1 LPGNYHLTSSGHD
14 LIAKSHQIPHVMASV
29 VEDPERWA
37 CDGTGALSL
46 RLARSK
52 ASSAQLSPSEQK
64 LISSFHPRF
73 VYPLFGK
80 DETIYGYQDLDIQ
93 LAFNSSTLKN
103 YLSISYTAMLPA
115 SSGDKPDPIEE
126 VIFKYI
132 PPDYTKSE
140 ATFTADLESSTTN
153 QFIPPGKKI
162 SSYRSVPSKGKT
174 KSEHFL
180 TSKRWERC
188 TSDQMEEEE
197 EVVYELW
204 AATWKTP
211 GFREYHR
218 RMQIL
223 VLLYIEGGS
232 YIEEDDD
239 RWEFVVLFERRKL
252 KSADENTNPYS
263 YHFCG
268 YVSLYSFYH
277 YPSSIR
283 LRLSQ
288 FIVLPPYQSNGHGSM
303 LYSQIFQY
311 LLTRPEVAELT
322 LEDPSES
329 FEDLR
334 DREDLKLLI
343 EHKVFDEKPL
353 SELIHVSSEW
363 YEATRTKWKIA
374 SRQFARLLELVL
386 RWKFTSAQEPGN
398 EKLERLYRI
407 KVKERLYRFNYDS
420 LVNLPKEERRE
431 KLQDTFENVMDDYDR
446 LLRGERRE
454 ID

>member
-1 LPGNYHLTSSGHD
+1 
-14 LIAKSHQIPHVMASV
+14 MAG
-29 VEDPERWA
+29 EDPERWA

-46 RLARSK
+46 RLARGK
-52 ASSAQLSPSEQK
+52 VAADQLAPSEQH
-64 LISSFHPRF
+64 LISSFHPKF
-73 VYPLFGK
+73 VYPLFG
-80 DETIYGYQDLDIQ
+80 DEETIYGYEDLDIQ

-103 YLSISYTAMLPA
+103 YLAINYAAALPE
-115 SSGDKPDPIEE
+115 PDPVEKI
-126 VIFKYI
+126 IYKFI

-140 ATFTADLESSTTN
+140 ATFNADLESSGTKK
-153 QFIPPGKKI
+153 FIPPGKKI
-162 SSYRSVPSKGKT
+162 SSYRTLPSKGKT

-188 TSDQMEEEE
+188 TDDQMEDEQD
-197 EVVYELW
+197 VIYELW
-204 AATWKTP
+204 AANWNSP

-223 VLLYIEGGS
+223 VLFYIEGGS

-239 RWEFVVLFERRKL
+239 RWEFVVLFERRKV
-252 KSADENTNPYS
+252 KTADDDSSPYS

-334 DREDLKLLI
+334 DREDLKLLFDN
-343 EHKVFDEKPL
+343 KVFDEKPL
-353 SELIHVSSEW
+353 NELVPVPSEW
-363 YEATRTKWKIA
+363 YEKTRTKWKLA
-374 SRQFARLLELVL
+374 NRQFARLLEMAL
-386 RWKFTSAQEPGN
+386 RWKFTTLEESDN
-398 EKLERLYRI
+398 TKLERLYRI
-407 KVKERLYRFNYDS
+407 AVKERLYRFNYDS
-420 LVNLPKEERRE
+420 LVDLSKEERRE
-431 KLQDTFENVMDDYDR
+431 KLQDTFQNVMDDYDR
-446 LLRGERRE
+446 LLRGERRQ